1 MHKRCVSAGLTLIEL
16 MVVVAFMAILAT
28 LAAPAMSAMVN
39 SMRLTAAV
47 NTLFSS
53 LLLARS
59 EAIKR
64 NARAVVCKSAS
75 GDACITTGGWEQGWI
90 VFHDAN
96 NNAKR
101 DAGEVIVSVEPAMR
115 SPIRLN
121 GNRPF
126 ANYVSFTPTG
136 QTAYASGAFQAGTLT
151 VCVESSEP
159 LEARQIVI
167 SSTGRPRTV
176 RTTVA
181 QCPL

>member
-1 MHKRCVSAGLTLIEL
+1 MEKRFVSAGFTLIEL
-16 MVVVAFMAILAT
+16 MAVIVLAAILAT
-28 LAAPAMSAMVN
+28 LAAPAMSGMIN

-64 NARAVVCKSAS
+64 NARAVLCKSAS
-75 GDACITTGGWEQGWI
+75 GNACITTGGWEQGWI

-96 NNAKR
+96 NNGRR

-115 SPIRLN
+115 SPVRLN
-121 GNRPF
+121 GNSPF
-126 ANYVSFTPTG
+126 ASYVSFTPTG

-151 VCVESSEP
+151 VCVESSET

-167 SSTGRPRTV
+167 SSSGRPRTV

>member
-1 MHKRCVSAGLTLIEL
+1 MDKRSAVAGFTLIEL
-16 MVVVAFMAILAT
+16 MVVLVLAAILAT
-28 LAAPAMSAMVN
+28 LAAPAMSGMVN

-47 NTLFSS
+47 NSLFTS

-75 GDACITTGGWEQGWI
+75 GDACIASGGWEQGWI

-101 DAGEVIVSVEPAMR
+101 DAGEVIMSVEPAMR

-121 GNRPF
+121 GNSPF
-126 ANYVSFTPTG
+126 ASYVSFTPMG

-167 SSTGRPRTV
+167 NSSGRPRTV

>member
-1 MHKRCVSAGLTLIEL
+1 MNKRFVGAGFTLIEL
-16 MVVVAFMAILAT
+16 MVVVAVVAILAT
-28 LAAPAMSAMVN
+28 LAAPAMSGLVN

-64 NARAVVCKSAS
+64 NGRAVVCKSAS
-75 GDACITTGGWEQGWI
+75 GSACITTGAWEQGWM

-96 NNAKR
+96 NNTKR
-101 DAGEVIVSVEPAMR
+101 DAGEVILSVVPALKV
-115 SPIRLN
+115 PIRLN
-121 GNRPF
+121 GNSPL
-126 ANYVSFTPTG
+126 ASYVSYTPTG

-151 VCVESSEP
+151 VCVESSEL

-167 SSTGRPRTV
+167 SSSGRPRTV